1 MMARLASL
9 KLNDKVFSAGLVKLD
24 RKKIYGWTK
33 LDIFDDEDQPCSLA
47 SISDGQHVL
56 PPGSTALAGFNKK
69 GEYVSKSSLVG
80 VDDNGKRVEK
90 VPSIFVEPATLTKSD
105 LDGYLS
111 LNVKSIYQLAI
122 TEGKEELLK
131 LLEGGNIYRFL
142 FNYRAD
148 YDADDAFLLTSEGEV
163 FAVVGKQADLEFI
176 GIENKEEEV
185 PDDPEGE
192 DLEDEDFDFG
202 ML

>member
-69 GEYVSKSSLVG
+69 GEYVSNWIYPESLIIFDTSISSFG
-80 VDDNGKRVEK
+80 CW
-90 VPSIFVEPATLTKSD
+90 
-105 LDGYLS
+105 
-111 LNVKSIYQLAI
+111 
-122 TEGKEELLK
+122 
-131 LLEGGNIYRFL
+131 
-142 FNYRAD
+142 
-148 YDADDAFLLTSEGEV
+148 TSH
-163 FAVVGKQADLEFI
+163 KY
-176 GIENKEEEV
+176 
-185 PDDPEGE
+185 P
-192 DLEDEDFDFG
+192 
-202 ML
+202 